1 MELINSERDREQRTK
16 GKKKL
21 TLPQDIPLSCSK
33 TALHWS
39 VAQKRPAEH
48 WPHAKHCSRRWD
60 HGGEQEVPASHGWCP
75 NREAP
80 KQQFLGSTH
89 FFNPKPNPSPSKG
102 SQTYSV
108 RVIFQFIRIKHRIV
122 LCTGAGHRIWG
133 QDAWFHILALLFRWE
148 RPWASHSTS
157 LLPVPHLKME
167 LIVLPQRIFIGIKKL
182 ICLSI

>member
-1 MELINSERDREQRTK
+1 MTREPR
-16 GKKKL
+16 GKTKL
-21 TLPQDIPLSCSK
+21 TLPRAIPLSWQQTCTSSVNRTE
-33 TALHWS
+33 TACWAL
-39 VAQKRPAEH
+39 
-48 WPHAKHCSRRWD
+48 HAKHCSRRWD

-102 SQTYSV
+102 SQTYSA

-133 QDAWFHILALLFRWE
+133 QDAWFQILARLFRWE

-157 LLPVPHLKME
+157 LLLVPHLKME
-167 LIVLPQRIFIGIKKL
+167 LIVLLQSMFIRIKKL